1 MNTKRQTIWLVS
13 MLSLMV
19 VLSAYYLFTQDLD
32 DADKLSGS
40 NGKTENVSEVNG
52 DGQGVVVDEVSQS
65 ESGISPED
73 KEVLKQLEQQGVAAT
88 GVFGQLWDK
97 RVAMYTQEQDRL
109 YAVIADVEGS
119 TDEEKAAAT
128 KEMEQLEDKNSKIT
142 ELESALMDQYEM
154 ALISPENDRYKVVV
168 ASEKLEKKDAANIIE
183 QVMKTLEVK
192 PDQVSVQYVPA
203 P

>member
-19 VLSAYYLFTQDLD
+19 VLSAYYLFTQDLS

-40 NGKTENVSEVNG
+40 NGKTENVSEVSG
-52 DGQGVVVDEVSQS
+52 DGQGVVVEEVNQ
-65 ESGISPED
+65 EDGGISPE
-73 KEVLKQLEQQGVAAT
+73 EQAVLDQYENEGVLAT
-88 GVFGQLWDK
+88 GVFAQLKEK
-97 RVAMYTQEQDRL
+97 RESMYTQEYERI
-109 YAVIADVEGS
+109 YAVIADVEG
-119 TDEEKAAAT
+119 TDEEIAAAT
-128 KEMEQLEDKNSKIT
+128 KEMELLEDKNSKIT
-142 ELESALMDQYEM
+142 DLELALMDQYEV

-168 ASEKLEKKDAANIIE
+168 TSEKLEKKDAANIIE

-192 PDQVSVQYVPA
+192 PNQVSVQYVPA